1 MNIKWFKYL
10 REDESKETL
19 KSKILGSRE
28 VLDILKRVLE
38 DEVESTRRNKLNKAH
53 YMMPAWSEF
62 QADRNATERT
72 LQQVIDLLP
81 KD

>member
-1 MNIKWFKYL
+1 MNIKWFKHL
-10 REDESKETL
+10 REGETKEKRESVVKASTET
-19 KSKILGSRE
+19 
-28 VLDILKRVLE
+28 LDILKGILE
-38 DEVESTRRNKLNKAH
+38 EELKATRKDKLSKAH
-53 YMMPAWSEF
+53 YLLPAYSEF